1 MTATLSPPPAPA
13 PPELAAPSLRQRLL
27 SGSTLGPL
35 AALIIACVF
44 FSIRS
49 PQFLTGGNFSLIIQQ
64 VMVVGTLAIG
74 QTLIILTAGIDL
86 SNGAIMAFGN
96 IVITKLAVDS
106 GVNVYLAILLGIG
119 VCAVF
124 GLANGTLVTS

>member
-13 PPELAAPSLRQRLL
+13 PAPPELAAASLRQRLL

-35 AALIIACVF
+35 AALIIAIVF

-86 SNGAIMAFGN
+86 SNGAIMAFTS
-96 IVITKLAVDS
+96 IVMTKLAVS
-106 GVNVYLAILLGIG
+106 NGLPPVLAVIIG
-119 VCAVF
+119 FA
-124 GLANGTLVTS
+124 

>member
-13 PPELAAPSLRQRLL
+13 PPELAPPSLRQRLL

-49 PQFLTGGNFSLIIQQ
+49 PQFPTGGNFSLLIQQ

-86 SNGAIMAFGN
+86 SNGAIMALTS
-96 IVITKLAVDS
+96 IVMTRLAVHN
-106 GVNVYLAILLGIG
+106 GVPPLLAIVPGIPG
-119 VCAVF
+119 CAAF
-124 GLANGTLVTS
+124 RLAHRL

>member
-1 MTATLSPPPAPA
+1 MTTSTVA
-13 PPELAAPSLRQRLL
+13 PPDLAAPSIRQRLL

-35 AALIIACVF
+35 AALLIACVF

-86 SNGAIMAFGN
+86 SNGAIMAFSS
-96 IVITKLAVDS
+96 IVLAKLAVT
-106 GVNVYLAILLGIG
+106 GGLPAPAAIL
-119 VCAVF
+119 
-124 GLANGTLVTS
+124 